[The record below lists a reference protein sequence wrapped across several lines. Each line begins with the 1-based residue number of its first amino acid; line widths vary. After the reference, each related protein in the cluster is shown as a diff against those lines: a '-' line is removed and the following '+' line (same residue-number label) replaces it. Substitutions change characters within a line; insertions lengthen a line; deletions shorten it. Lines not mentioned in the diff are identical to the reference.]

1 MISNKLASNV
11 PNNILRNPPFSSLAS
26 FWIVSITPFN
36 NKPESSRGLT
46 ILKMYSISSFDIISV
61 LVPDPKIFLCIP
73 ESATDAA
80 TVNPN
85 ET

>member
-1 MISNKLASNV
+1 M
-11 PNNILRNPPFSSLAS
+11 PNNILRNPPFCSLAS
-26 FWIVSITPFN
+26 FWIVSITSFN

-46 ILKMYSISSFDIISV
+46 ILKMYSISSFDV

-73 ESATDAA
+73 KSATDAA
-80 TVNPN
+80 AVNPN